1 MLIGVEKLEMYLFAI
16 ITWSHDGDWL
26 NLIRTLLKLVAIVL
40 PKVEIK
46 LFLISRDHMINK
58 SRDSVGE
65 IPSPYIDTV
74 RVRTTELNIK
84 NIYVLQI
91 GASLC

>member
-1 MLIGVEKLEMYLFAI
+1 
-16 ITWSHDGDWL
+16 
-26 NLIRTLLKLVAIVL
+26 
-40 PKVEIK
+40 
-46 LFLISRDHMINK
+46 MINK
-58 SRDSVGE
+58 SRDSVVE
-65 IPSPYIDTV
+65 IPPPYIDTV